1 MRLGG
6 LALAATLATAACATS
21 QTTQDQQTQAVMA
34 VAAQAPPELP
44 PPVDTQGQQQAA
56 LVAAG
61 DNSLPAARID
71 GQPISATTLAAHQK
85 ATGLPRAEALTDL
98 IDLTLLREAATKHGI
113 VLPAGTPTPEARED
127 AERKLAAALA
137 LELPPEIV
145 SLVVDHAWVKDA
157 PTVAARTAQ
166 RKALDQLHD
175 RAVAG
180 ESIPAVFPTLT
191 GVKPAQ
197 WHIGDHEEYPI
208 SVVPAGVRELGAG
221 SVSAVTPG
229 DGGQHLFKIHARKTT
244 PPAITLVHEAVRQR
258 LLDGRIIEAIQL
270 PE

>member
-1 MRLGG
+1 MKLGW
-6 LALAATLATAACATS
+6 LALAAAACATS

-44 PPVDTQGQQQAA
+44 PPVDTLGQQLAA
-56 LVAAG
+56 VGAEA
-61 DNSLPAARID
+61 LPAARID
-71 GQPISATTLAAHQK
+71 GKPISATALAAHQK

-98 IDLTLLREAATKHGI
+98 IDLTLVREAATKYAI
-113 VLPAGTPTPEARED
+113 VLPVETPTPEARQG

-137 LELPPEIV
+137 VELPPDIV

-157 PTVAARTAQ
+157 STATARAAQ
-166 RKALDQLHD
+166 RKALEQLRE

-180 ESIPAVFPTLT
+180 ESIPAAFQALT
-191 GVKPAQ
+191 GVKPKE

-208 SVVPAGVRELGAG
+208 SVVPAGVRELSAG

-229 DGGQHLFKIHARKTT
+229 DGGQHLFKIHERKTT
-244 PPAITLVHEAVRQR
+244 PPAFELVHEAVRQR

-270 PE
+270 PG